1 MKKNTLLYILL
12 VFLVVMNGFFMFKIF
27 GDKPPRGGNPGKF
40 IAKELQF
47 DATQMQSFSKINDA
61 HHEAMMTIS
70 REIKELKDQLFDEI
84 SETTTNEAKV
94 NDITRQ
100 IGEKEQQKDLK
111 TFYHFKEVQKICT
124 DEQRTRFNTLVQD
137 ALKKHGRR
145 GKGKPKK

>member
-27 GDKPPRGGNPGKF
+27 GDKPPKGGNPGKF

-47 DATQMQSFSKINDA
+47 DEAQMKSFREMNDA
-61 HHEAMMTIS
+61 HHEAMMKVS
-70 REIKELKDQLFDEI
+70 REIKGLKDQLFAEI

-94 NDITRQ
+94 NDITRR
-100 IGEKEQQKDLK
+100 IGEKEQEKDLK

-124 DEQRTRFNTLVQD
+124 DEQRTRFNILVQN
-137 ALKKHGRR
+137 ALKRHGRPGMR
-145 GKGKPKK
+145 KPRK